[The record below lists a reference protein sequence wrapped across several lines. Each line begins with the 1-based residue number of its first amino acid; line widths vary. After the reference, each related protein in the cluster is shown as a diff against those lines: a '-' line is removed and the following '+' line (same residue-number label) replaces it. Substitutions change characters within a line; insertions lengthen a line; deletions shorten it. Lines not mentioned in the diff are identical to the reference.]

1 MIRPDIQAHSCE
13 IHNRIITVPR
23 RLQTQD
29 SAVISAGALSRR
41 ADAHAL
47 PTIGYPAEVRQ
58 LHARRAV
65 TGRRADGRHRARVRA
80 AILETVS
87 TVASP
92 ADGQAQAKPAVP
104 RAAWTRLAACTA
116 AAALLQLD
124 GTLITVALP
133 SVAHGLHVKGSTTS
147 AVLSAY
153 FGAYALLLIPG
164 GELVDRFGARRLAL
178 GGLALFAVGA
188 LAGALAGSFGALL
201 VARVIQ
207 GAGAGLVS
215 PAALAG
221 AVSGFPAE
229 RRGSALG
236 IWGASAGMSNL
247 LGPLLGGLLT
257 VAFGWR
263 ANWWALLPLT
273 LAAAVA
279 IARLVP
285 STVHDDGDGGNPA
298 LNRIVLAATL
308 VAALTFAV
316 MIGAF
321 YIAEQYLQRV
331 AGFSALGASGAL
343 VLVALLV
350 GAAAPLAGRLVDRHG
365 EQFPTL
371 LGFVGAG
378 VGLAILGIPGFKLD
392 GIVTVLPL
400 IPVGLGLGMLF
411 VPTSRAALNASPQ
424 ASHGRTSAL
433 LSVGRLLGAA
443 TGAGLAGIALSGTL
457 TASTVHHTLLLSAGL
472 CLVIGIPASTCL
484 TRRSPTGAGRAERV

>member
-1 MIRPDIQAHSCE
+1 MRRRAPESGGVILDNVSDTSVAPPPDQPAPAKPP
-13 IHNRIITVPR
+13 VPR
-23 RLQTQD
+23 
-29 SAVISAGALSRR
+29 S
-41 ADAHAL
+41 
-47 PTIGYPAEVRQ
+47 
-58 LHARRAV
+58 
-65 TGRRADGRHRARVRA
+65 
-80 AILETVS
+80 
-87 TVASP
+87 
-92 ADGQAQAKPAVP
+92 
-104 RAAWTRLAACTA
+104 AWTRLAACTA

-133 SVAHGLHVKGSTTS
+133 TVAHGLHVKGSATS

-153 FGAYALLLIPG
+153 FGAYALVLIPG

-178 GGLALFAVGA
+178 SGLALFAVGA
-188 LAGALAGSFGALL
+188 LAGALAQSFDALL
-201 VARVIQ
+201 AARVIQ

-221 AVSGFPAE
+221 AVSGVPPR

-247 LGPLLGGLLT
+247 AGPLLGGLLT

-273 LAAAVA
+273 AVA
-279 IARLVP
+279 AIAIPRLLP
-285 STVHDDGDGGNPA
+285 PIAYGGGGGGHPA
-298 LNRIVLAATL
+298 LNRVVLAATL
-308 VAALTFAV
+308 IAGLTFAV

-331 AGFSALGASGAL
+331 AGFSALGASSAL

-350 GAAAPLAGRLVDRHG
+350 GAAAPLAGKLADRYGERL
-365 EQFPTL
+365 PAL
-371 LGFVGAG
+371 IGFAAAG
-378 VGLAILGIPGFKLD
+378 IGLALLGIPGFKLD
-392 GIVTVLPL
+392 GVVTILPL

-411 VPTSRAALNASPQ
+411 VPTSRAALNATPQ

-443 TGAGLAGIALSGTL
+443 VGAGLAGIALTGIL
-457 TASTVHHTLLLSAGL
+457 TAATVHHTLLLGAL
-472 CLVIGIPASTCL
+472 VCLVLGIPASFYL
-484 TRRSPTGAGRAERV
+484 SGDRPAPTLARG

>member
-1 MIRPDIQAHSCE
+1 VILGSVSHTAVAPRPDGS
-13 IHNRIITVPR
+13 VP
-23 RLQTQD
+23 
-29 SAVISAGALSRR
+29 
-41 ADAHAL
+41 
-47 PTIGYPAEVRQ
+47 
-58 LHARRAV
+58 
-65 TGRRADGRHRARVRA
+65 
-80 AILETVS
+80 
-87 TVASP
+87 
-92 ADGQAQAKPAVP
+92 AKPPLP
-104 RAAWTRLAACTA
+104 RSAWTRLAACTA

-133 SVAHGLHVKGSTTS
+133 SVGHGLHVMGSATS

-153 FGAYALLLIPG
+153 FLAYALVLIPG

-178 GGLALFAVGA
+178 SGLGLFAVGA
-188 LAGALAGSFGALL
+188 LAGALAPSFAALL
-201 VARVIQ
+201 IARVNQ

-221 AVSGFPAE
+221 AVSGFPPE

-247 LGPLLGGLLT
+247 AGPLIGGLLT

-273 LAAAVA
+273 AAAAIA
-279 IARLVP
+279 IARLLP
-285 STVHDDGDGGNPA
+285 AILHNDDEGGNPA

-331 AGFSALGASGAL
+331 AGFSALGASSAL
-343 VLVALLV
+343 ILVALLV
-350 GAAAPLAGRLVDRHG
+350 GVAAPLAGKLVDRYG
-365 EQFPTL
+365 ETL
-371 LGFVGAG
+371 PALVGFVAAG
-378 VGLAILGIPGFKLD
+378 IGLALLGIPGFTLD
-392 GIVTVLPL
+392 GVVTILPL

-411 VPTSRAALNASPQ
+411 VPTSRAALNASPN

-433 LSVGRLLGAA
+433 LSVGRLVGAGVGAA
-443 TGAGLAGIALSGTL
+443 LAGVALAGTL
-457 TASTVHHTLLLSAGL
+457 TASTVHHTLLLGAL
-472 CLVIGIPASTCL
+472 ICLVVGVPASL
-484 TRRSPTGAGRAERV
+484 YLGGGRGAAPGRAGPVANS

>member
-1 MIRPDIQAHSCE
+1 MTAPAGAQPSAKPP
-13 IHNRIITVPR
+13 VPR
-23 RLQTQD
+23 
-29 SAVISAGALSRR
+29 
-41 ADAHAL
+41 
-47 PTIGYPAEVRQ
+47 E
-58 LHARRAV
+58 
-65 TGRRADGRHRARVRA
+65 
-80 AILETVS
+80 
-87 TVASP
+87 
-92 ADGQAQAKPAVP
+92 
-104 RAAWTRLAACTA
+104 AWTRLAACTA

-133 SVAHGLHVKGSTTS
+133 SVAHGLHVKGSSTS
-147 AVLSAY
+147 VVLSAY
-153 FGAYALLLIPG
+153 FTAYALLLLPG
-164 GELVDRFGARRLAL
+164 GELVDRLGPRRVALA
-178 GGLALFAVGA
+178 GLALFAVGA
-188 LAGALAGSFGALL
+188 AAGALASNFTELIL
-201 VARVIQ
+201 ARVMQ

-221 AVSGFPAE
+221 AVSGFPPE

-263 ANWWALLPLT
+263 ADWWALIPLT
-273 LAAAVA
+273 LVAALG

-285 STVHDDGDGGNPA
+285 SILHADDEGGNPT
-298 LNRIVLAATL
+298 LNRVVFAATL
-308 VAALTFAV
+308 IAALTFAV

-350 GAAAPLAGRLVDRHG
+350 GVAAPLAGKLVDRYG
-365 EQFPTL
+365 EQLPTL

-378 VGLAILGIPGFKLD
+378 LGLAVLGIPGVSLD
-392 GIVTVLPL
+392 SPITILPL

-424 ASHGRTSAL
+424 ASHGRTSAI

-443 TGAGLAGIALSGTL
+443 VGAGLAGVALEGIL
-457 TASTVHHTLLLSAGL
+457 TAATVHHALLLGAVL
-472 CLVIGIPASTCL
+472 CLVVGIPASTL
-484 TRRSPTGAGRAERV
+484 LRARTR

>member
-1 MIRPDIQAHSCE
+1 MSD
-13 IHNRIITVPR
+13 ITVAPPSE
-23 RLQTQD
+23 Q
-29 SAVISAGALSRR
+29 
-41 ADAHAL
+41 
-47 PTIGYPAEVRQ
+47 PAP
-58 LHARRAV
+58 AR
-65 TGRRADGRHRARVRA
+65 
-80 AILETVS
+80 
-87 TVASP
+87 P
-92 ADGQAQAKPAVP
+92 PVP
-104 RAAWTRLAACTA
+104 RWAWTRLAACTA

-133 SVAHGLHVKGSTTS
+133 SVAHGLHVKGSSTS

-153 FGAYALLLIPG
+153 FGAYALVLLPA

-178 GGLALFAVGA
+178 SGLAVFAVGA
-188 LAGALAGSFGALL
+188 LAGALAPSFGALL
-201 VARVIQ
+201 LARVIQ

-221 AVSGFPAE
+221 AVSGFPPE

-273 LAAAVA
+273 AAAAIA
-279 IARLVP
+279 IARLLP
-285 STVHDDGDGGNPA
+285 ALPQGGERGGNPA

-308 VAALTFAV
+308 VAGLTFAV

-350 GAAAPLAGRLVDRHG
+350 GVAAPLAGKLVDRYG
-365 EQFPTL
+365 ERVPAL
-371 LGFVGAG
+371 IGFVAAG
-378 VGLAILGIPGFKLD
+378 VGLAVLGIPGFPLD
-392 GIVTVLPL
+392 TIVTVLPL

-411 VPTSRAALNASPQ
+411 VPTSRAALNATPQ

-433 LSVGRLLGAA
+433 LSVGRLVGAA
-443 TGAGLAGIALSGTL
+443 LGAGLAGVALTGIL
-457 TASTVHHTLLLSAGL
+457 TAATVHHTLLLGAL
-472 CLVIGIPASTCL
+472 VCLVIGIPASFYL
-484 TRRSPTGAGRAERV
+484 SGDRPAPTQAPG

>member
-1 MIRPDIQAHSCE
+1 MILGIVPDTTVAPPAE
-13 IHNRIITVPR
+13 PAPPVKPPVPR
-23 RLQTQD
+23 
-29 SAVISAGALSRR
+29 S
-41 ADAHAL
+41 
-47 PTIGYPAEVRQ
+47 
-58 LHARRAV
+58 
-65 TGRRADGRHRARVRA
+65 
-80 AILETVS
+80 
-87 TVASP
+87 
-92 ADGQAQAKPAVP
+92 
-104 RAAWTRLAACTA
+104 AWTRLAACTA

-133 SVAHGLHVKGSTTS
+133 SVAHGLHVKGSSTS

-178 GGLALFAVGA
+178 TGLTVFAIGA
-188 LAGALAGSFGALL
+188 LAGALAQSFGALL
-201 VARVIQ
+201 AARVVQ

-221 AVSGFPAE
+221 AVSGFPPE

-247 LGPLLGGLLT
+247 AGPLLGGLLT

-273 LAAAVA
+273 AAAA
-279 IARLVP
+279 IAVARLVP
-285 STVHDDGDGGNPA
+285 ATAPSGDEGGNPA
-298 LNRIVLAATL
+298 LNRVVLAATL

-321 YIAEQYLQRV
+321 YVAEQYLQRV
-331 AGFSALGASGAL
+331 AGFSALGASSAL

-350 GAAAPLAGRLVDRHG
+350 GAAAPIAGKLVDRYG
-365 EQFPTL
+365 EKLPAL
-371 LGFVGAG
+371 AGFVSAG
-378 VGLAILGIPGFKLD
+378 VGLALLGIPGFTLD
-392 GIVTVLPL
+392 GVVTILPL

-411 VPTSRAALNASPQ
+411 VPTSRAALNASPD

-443 TGAGLAGIALSGTL
+443 VGAGLAGVALAGTL
-457 TASTVHHTLLLSAGL
+457 TASTVHHTLLLGAL
-472 CLVIGIPASTCL
+472 ICLVVGIPASMYL
-484 TRRSPTGAGRAERV
+484 SGDGPAPSLARS